1 MPRTPAAAPYS
12 PFLPGPDEKKSASPH
27 ILGRSLSRDSNVS
40 AESPTP
46 QPDFIEVYDDALGTL
61 ACRRLIERFE
71 ASRLARRGETGGGV
85 DVTVK
90 DSWDI
95 ALHEHPGWSDAQQQ
109 LNDAVMVGFK
119 RYLRRYPQ
127 MALAT
132 SRLQVPGR
140 EGADP
145 VTLDAERLARA
156 SDDLLDEVVMNLF
169 RPGTIN
175 LQKYLADSGSY
186 PYWHCELHP
195 SPEDQ
200 GESLHRVVLWTI
212 YLNDNFSAGETE
224 FFYQRRKIVP
234 RTGALLIAPTAFTHT
249 HRGNM
254 PKGGDKYIATGWVLF
269 RRRASAS
276 GR

>member
-109 LNDAVMVGFK
+109 LNDAVLVGFK

-140 EGADP
+140 EGAAP

-156 SDDLLDEVVMNLF
+156 SNDLLDEVVMNLF

-175 LQKYLADSGSY
+175 LNLHVPGLKPGSKVQLTFVDYDGNKGTVTRNSRMDLLKNHICPHHPADETYPCERFRSDNRSLVGPRLLGSGQ
-186 PYWHCELHP
+186 W
-195 SPEDQ
+195 
-200 GESLHRVVLWTI
+200 
-212 YLNDNFSAGETE
+212 A
-224 FFYQRRKIVP
+224 
-234 RTGALLIAPTAFTHT
+234 A
-249 HRGNM
+249 
-254 PKGGDKYIATGWVLF
+254 WV
-269 RRRASAS
+269 RAWQA
-276 GR
+276 

>member
-1 MPRTPAAAPYS
+1 M
-12 PFLPGPDEKKSASPH
+12 DEKKNVSHSC
-27 ILGRSLSRDSNVS
+27 NVS
-40 AESPTP
+40 AELAFP
-46 QPDFIEVYDDALGTL
+46 QPDFIEVYDDALDPGT
-61 ACRRLIERFE
+61 CRRLIERFE

-85 DVTVK
+85 DVSIK

-95 ALHEHPGWSDAQQQ
+95 ALQEQPGWADAQQL
-109 LNDAVMVGFK
+109 LNDAVLVGFK
-119 RYLRRYPQ
+119 RYLRRYAHI
-127 MALAT
+127 ALAT
-132 SRLQVPGR
+132 SRLQVPGTDG
-140 EGADP
+140 GAP
-145 VTLDAERLARA
+145 VTLDSERLAQA
-156 SDDLLDEVVMNLF
+156 SDDLLNPVVMNLF

-175 LQKYLADSGSY
+175 LQKYFADKGSY

-195 SPEDQ
+195 SPEDR

-234 RTGALLIAPTAFTHT
+234 KTGSLLIAPTAFTHT

-269 RRRASAS
+269 RRRASA

>member
-1 MPRTPAAAPYS
+1 VPTES
-12 PFLPGPDEKKSASPH
+12 LP
-27 ILGRSLSRDSNVS
+27 
-40 AESPTP
+40 
-46 QPDFIEVYDDALGTL
+46 PDFIEVYDDALDAR
-61 ACRRLIERFE
+61 ACRGLIERFE
-71 ASRLARRGETGGGV
+71 ASGIAQRGQTGGGV
-85 DVTVK
+85 DVSIK

-95 ALHEHPGWSDAQQQ
+95 ALHEHPGWADAQQL
-109 LNDAVMVGFK
+109 LNDAVLIGFK
-119 RYLRRYPQ
+119 RYLRRYAH

-132 SRLQVPGR
+132 SRLQFRAP
-140 EGADP
+140 EGGTP
-145 VTLDAERLARA
+145 VTLDAEWMAQA
-156 SDDLLDEVVMNLF
+156 SDDLLNEVVMNLF

-175 LQKYLADSGSY
+175 LQKYFADKGGY

-212 YLNDNFSAGETE
+212 YLNDSFSEGETE
-224 FFYQRRKIVP
+224 FLYQRRKIAP
-234 RTGALLIAPTAFTHT
+234 KTGSLLIAPTAFTHT

-276 GR
+276 S

>member
-1 MPRTPAAAPYS
+1 
-12 PFLPGPDEKKSASPH
+12 
-27 ILGRSLSRDSNVS
+27 VS
-40 AESPTP
+40 AESPAP
-46 QPDFIEVYDDALGTL
+46 QPDFIEVYDNALDAA
-61 ACRRLIERFE
+61 ACRRLIERFDT
-71 ASRLARRGETGGGV
+71 SRVARRGQTGGGV
-85 DVTVK
+85 DVSIK

-95 ALHEHPGWSDAQQQ
+95 SLHEHPGWSDAQQM
-109 LNDAVMVGFK
+109 LNNAVLIGFR
-119 RYLRRYPQ
+119 RYLRRYPH

-132 SRLQVPGR
+132 SRLQR
-140 EGADP
+140 RGADGVP
-145 VTLDAERLARA
+145 VALAAEGLAQA
-156 SDDLLDEVVMNLF
+156 DDDLLNQVVMNLF

-175 LQKYLADSGSY
+175 LQKYLADTGGY

-212 YLNDNFSAGETE
+212 YLNDNFSEGETE
-224 FFYQRRKIVP
+224 FLYQRRKIAP
-234 RTGALLIAPTAFTHT
+234 KTGSLLIAPTAFTHT

-276 GR
+276 GAAHS

>member
-27 ILGRSLSRDSNVS
+27 ILGRSLSRDRNVS

-109 LNDAVMVGFK
+109 LN
-119 RYLRRYPQ
+119 
-127 MALAT
+127 
-132 SRLQVPGR
+132 
-140 EGADP
+140 
-145 VTLDAERLARA
+145 
-156 SDDLLDEVVMNLF
+156 
-169 RPGTIN
+169 
-175 LQKYLADSGSY
+175 
-186 PYWHCELHP
+186 
-195 SPEDQ
+195 
-200 GESLHRVVLWTI
+200 
-212 YLNDNFSAGETE
+212 
-224 FFYQRRKIVP
+224 
-234 RTGALLIAPTAFTHT
+234 
-249 HRGNM
+249 
-254 PKGGDKYIATGWVLF
+254 
-269 RRRASAS
+269 
-276 GR
+276 

>member
-1 MPRTPAAAPYS
+1 M
-12 PFLPGPDEKKSASPH
+12 
-27 ILGRSLSRDSNVS
+27 S
-40 AESPTP
+40 AESPFP
-46 QPDFIEVYDDALGTL
+46 QPDFIEVYDNALDAG
-61 ACRRLIERFE
+61 ACRKLIDRFE
-71 ASRLARRGETGGGV
+71 TSRLARRGETGGGV

-109 LNDAVMVGFK
+109 LNDAVLVGFK

-132 SRLQVPGR
+132 SRLQVPGTD
-140 EGADP
+140 GAAP

-156 SDDLLDEVVMNLF
+156 GDDLLNEVVMNLF

-175 LQKYLADSGSY
+175 LQKYFADKGSY

-212 YLNDNFSAGETE
+212 YLNDTFSAGETE

-234 RTGALLIAPTAFTHT
+234 KRGSLLIAPTAFTHT

-254 PKGGDKYIATGWVLF
+254 PTGGDKYIATGWVLF